1 MKRGFKV
8 VTKYLDKGLNLPKR
22 ATRNAAGYD
31 FECAED
37 FVLPSIWKKDF
48 LKILSAVRKQKDYSD
63 EELMKADACLK
74 PYLVPTGIKAYMQDD
89 EFLMLANRS
98 SNPLKRRLVL
108 PNGVGIVDSDYYDN
122 SGNEGEIF
130 FQLLNF
136 GLKDVVIKKGERI
149 GQGIFMPYLQIDDE
163 DKPLAER
170 KGGFGSSGR

>member
-48 LKILSAVRKQKDYSD
+48 LKILRAGRKQKDYSD

-89 EFLMLANRS
+89 EFLMLANR
-98 SNPLKRRLVL
+98 
-108 PNGVGIVDSDYYDN
+108 
-122 SGNEGEIF
+122 
-130 FQLLNF
+130 
-136 GLKDVVIKKGERI
+136 
-149 GQGIFMPYLQIDDE
+149 
-163 DKPLAER
+163 
-170 KGGFGSSGR
+170 

>member
-1 MKRGFKV
+1 M
-8 VTKYLDKGLNLPKR
+8 PKR

-48 LKILSAVRKQKDYSD
+48 LKILRAVRKQKDYSD

>member
-1 MKRGFKV
+1 M
-8 VTKYLDKGLNLPKR
+8 PKR

-48 LKILSAVRKQKDYSD
+48 LKILRAVRKQKDYSD

-136 GLKDVVIKKGERI
+136 GLKDVVIKRANESDRGFLCL
-149 GQGIFMPYLQIDDE
+149 IFKSTMKISRWPKEKAALVHPEDNILYQIYE
-163 DKPLAER
+163 
-170 KGGFGSSGR
+170 

>member
-1 MKRGFKV
+1 M
-8 VTKYLDKGLNLPKR
+8 PKR

-48 LKILSAVRKQKDYSD
+48 LKILRAVRKQKDYSD

-122 SGNEGEIF
+122 SGNEG
-130 FQLLNF
+130 
-136 GLKDVVIKKGERI
+136 
-149 GQGIFMPYLQIDDE
+149 
-163 DKPLAER
+163 
-170 KGGFGSSGR
+170 

>member
-1 MKRGFKV
+1 M
-8 VTKYLDKGLNLPKR
+8 PKR

-48 LKILSAVRKQKDYSD
+48 LKILRAVRKQKDYSD

-136 GLKDVVIKKGERI
+136 GLKRRCHQKGRTNRT
-149 GQGIFMPYLQIDDE
+149 GNFYAL
-163 DKPLAER
+163 
-170 KGGFGSSGR
+170 SSNR